1 VRVLLVTLDLFGP
14 PGGIARHCR
23 LVLKALT
30 EDSRVK
36 AVDVVA
42 LLDKPGSIPDSR
54 YFGDKGRSYVA
65 CGGDRRLLVRHVL
78 RAARSNA
85 YDVVLAGHV
94 NVAPL
99 LWATAIRPRRS
110 KRVTLIYGIDAWI
123 RLPLLRRLALRSSH
137 RLLAIS
143 GYTAHRTVRSNRI
156 DPRHVDVTYACLDPA
171 LSDSSAT
178 ATNQVPAAHAN
189 ESQALLTVSR
199 LWRSEASKGQHAVLR
214 ALPRVLDYVPTA
226 TYWIVGEGD
235 LQPELQ
241 RLSAELGVASRVR
254 FLGAVP
260 DHTLRGCYQ
269 NCAAYVMPSKWEGF
283 GLTYLEAMEYARP
296 IIGGARDAAPEI
308 LADAALL
315 VDPENT
321 RELSNAIVRVLTEPE
336 LRTRLGAAGH
346 QRLVD
351 HFTYD
356 QFRTRL
362 MDSLER
368 SLQC

>member
-1 VRVLLVTLDLFGP
+1 VKVLLVALDLFGP

-23 LVLKALT
+23 LVLKALS
-30 EDSRVK
+30 EHPRVQ
-36 AVDVVA
+36 AVDVLA
-42 LLDKPGSIPDSR
+42 LLDDSDSIPDSR
-54 YFGDKGRSYVA
+54 YFGARARSYVA
-65 CGGDRRLLVRHVL
+65 CGGDRRMLVRQVA
-78 RAARSNA
+78 RAVRDNA

-94 NVAPL
+94 NLAPL
-99 LWATAIRPRRS
+99 LWAAAIRPRRS
-110 KRVTLIYGIDAWI
+110 KRVTLIYGVDAWV
-123 RLPLLRRLALRSSH
+123 RLPLLRRLALRRSH
-137 RLLAIS
+137 RVLAIS
-143 GYTAHRTVRSNRI
+143 GYTAHRSVRSNRI
-156 DPRHVDVTYACLDPA
+156 NPRNVDVTYACLDPA
-171 LSDSSAT
+171 LSESTMLTKQGPVDNGT
-178 ATNQVPAAHAN
+178 D
-189 ESQALLTVSR
+189 SQALLTVSR

-214 ALPRVLDYVPTA
+214 ALPRVLESVPKA
-226 TYWIVGEGD
+226 TYWIVGDGD

-241 RLSAELGVASRVR
+241 RLSLELGVESRVR
-254 FLGAVP
+254 FFGAVP
-260 DHTLRGCYQ
+260 DHTLRSCYQ

-283 GLTYLEAMEYARP
+283 GLTYLEAMAHARP

-321 RELSNAIVRVLTEPE
+321 RELSDAIVRVLTEPE

-356 QFRTRL
+356 HFRTRL